1 MLTQKKVIDIIS
13 KAVRKK
19 VNNKSSANN
28 IDSWDSLAQ
37 LNILASL
44 DKISKG
50 KSSKIPNLV
59 EVNSV
64 KNIIQIL
71 KKKKI
76 ITK

>member
-19 VNNKSSANN
+19 VDNKSSANN

-44 DKISKG
+44 DKISNTRELFLNA
-50 KSSKIPNLV
+50 IFNLT
-59 EVNSV
+59 S
-64 KNIIQIL
+64 L
-71 KKKKI
+71 
-76 ITK
+76 